1 MDTLPYKAKQF
12 FFVLIKLG
20 IVLFAFY
27 FIYKKLTSNNQ
38 LDFVNFIESS
48 TKTKML
54 SLKNGLLLFLLS
66 SFNWFFEIL
75 KWQNLVSYVQK
86 ITFYEALKQSL
97 SSLTAS
103 LFTPNRVGE
112 YGIKAIYYSKIKRK
126 RIMLINFISNMLQMG
141 TTLIFGI
148 IGFLFFINRYNPPI
162 NYFKLI
168 ILFFSISITVVLIFL
183 WIKQNSI
190 KIRGIPLST
199 VKHYIFYFP
208 RDVLVRGGLYAI
220 MRYGIFSF
228 QFHFLL
234 LLFGID
240 MLYLESMVVISTM
253 YLLASIIPTISIFD
267 AVIKGSIAVYLF
279 SFLNLDSIIILT
291 ITSLM
296 WILNFALPSIVG
308 SYYVILFK
316 LPKNDMES

>member
-1 MDTLPYKAKQF
+1 
-12 FFVLIKLG
+12 
-20 IVLFAFY
+20 
-27 FIYKKLTSNNQ
+27 
-38 LDFVNFIESS
+38 
-48 TKTKML
+48 ML

-112 YGIKAIYYSKIKRK
+112 YGIKSIYYSKNKRK
-126 RIMLINFISNMLQMG
+126 RVMLINFISNMLQMC

-190 KIRGIPLST
+190 KIRGIPLSK

-228 QFHFLL
+228 QFYALL

-240 MLYLESMVVISTM
+240 ILYLECMIIVSST

-279 SFLNLDSIIILT
+279 SFLNVDSLTILS

-296 WILNFALPSIVG
+296 WILNFALPSVVGCYYIV
-308 SYYVILFK
+308 LFK
-316 LPKNDMES
+316 LPKIDMES